1 MISDAW
7 TDGKELMMFA
17 CGVGSMSLC
26 LPPPPSLPRSLSLS
40 LPLFLSPSLPLSLSP
55 SLPLYVRGK
64 ESGRGVGGDLGST
77 ARPAASTSL
86 CLPLPVIRIQKQGAD
101 DVRVGHERR
110 GGVASHL
117 GCLLRGVVR
126 IRIRQ
131 GQLSISI

>member
-40 LPLFLSPSLPLSLSP
+40 LPLALSLPLSLSP

-64 ESGRGVGGDLGST
+64 ESGRGVGGGMRST

-86 CLPLPVIRIQKQGAD
+86 CLPLPVIRIRKQGAD

-131 GQLSISI
+131 GQLSIYI